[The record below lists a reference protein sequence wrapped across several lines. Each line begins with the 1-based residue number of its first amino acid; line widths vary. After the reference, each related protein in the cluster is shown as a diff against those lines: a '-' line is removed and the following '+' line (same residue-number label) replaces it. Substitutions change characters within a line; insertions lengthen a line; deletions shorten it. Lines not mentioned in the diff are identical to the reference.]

1 MGAAYRPVKKGEF
14 PVSQLPPEVYNLIDA
29 ALSED
34 QSFNDPTTQALI
46 PAEIQAVGM
55 VRAKAVGMLAGIDVC
70 LAVFQRMDSALKTEG
85 LKTDGSALSPGDDIA
100 RVEGSAA
107 SILRAERVALNFLQ
121 RMSGI
126 ASDTN
131 LYVQAVQGSNSR
143 IVDTRKTA
151 PGHRY
156 LDKYSVRM
164 GGGHNHR
171 LNLADGI
178 LIKDNHIEALRSREM
193 GLGQVV
199 QLALSRASHTIKVEV
214 EVETLE
220 QLQEALD
227 AGAHIIMLD
236 NMPVETMRE
245 AMGIVN
251 GRAVV
256 EASGGINL
264 GTVRS
269 VAETGVDL
277 ISIGGLTHSATALD
291 ISLDLEF
298 E

>member
-1 MGAAYRPVKKGEF
+1 M
-14 PVSQLPPEVYNLIDA
+14 SQLPPEVYSLIDA
-29 ALSED
+29 ALAED
-34 QSFNDPTTQALI
+34 QTFSDPTTGTLV
-46 PAEIQAVGM
+46 PVEINGIGM
-55 VRAKAVGMLAGIDVC
+55 LRAKAVGVLAGVDVAS
-70 LAVFQRMDSALKTEG
+70 AVFQRVDSALEVQPLMADG
-85 LKTDGSALSPGDDIA
+85 LSLSPGDDIT
-100 RVEGSAA
+100 RVSGSAG
-107 SILRAERVALNFLQ
+107 SILRAERIALNFLQ

-131 LYVQAVQGSNSR
+131 LYVQAIEGCHAR
-143 IVDTRKTA
+143 IVDTRKTV

-156 LDKYSVRM
+156 LDKYAVRM

-171 LNLADGI
+171 MNLADGI
-178 LIKDNHIEALRSREM
+178 LIKDNHIEALRSQEM

-199 QLALSRASHTIKVEV
+199 QLALARAPHTIKVEV

-220 QLQEALD
+220 QLREALD

-236 NMPVETMRE
+236 NMPVETMRQ
-245 AMGIVN
+245 AMGMVN

-264 GTVRS
+264 ETVRA

-277 ISIGGLTHSATALD
+277 ISIGGLTHSVTALD

>member
-1 MGAAYRPVKKGEF
+1 M
-14 PVSQLPPEVYNLIDA
+14 SQLPPEVHQLIDA

-34 QSFNDPTTQALI
+34 QVFSDPTTLALV
-46 PAEIQAVGM
+46 PPEIMGVGM
-55 VRAKAVGMLAGIDVC
+55 IRAKAHGILAGAEVA
-70 LAVFQRMDSALKTEG
+70 LAVFQRVDPSLDTAAL
-85 LKTDGSALSPGDDIA
+85 LSDGAELSPGTDIA
-100 RVEGSAA
+100 RVAGSAG
-107 SILRAERVALNFLQ
+107 SILRAERISLNFLQ

-126 ASDTN
+126 ASDTHS
-131 LYVQAVQGSNSR
+131 YVQAIQGLNAR

-156 LDKYSVRM
+156 LDKYAVRM

-178 LIKDNHIEALRSREM
+178 LVKDNHIQALRSREL
-193 GLGQVV
+193 GLAGVI

-220 QLQEALD
+220 QVREAVA

-236 NMPVETMRE
+236 NMPVDTMRQ
-245 AMGIVN
+245 AMEIVA

-256 EASGGINL
+256 EASGGIDL
-264 GTVRS
+264 ETVRA

-277 ISIGGLTHSATALD
+277 ISIGALTHSAKALD

-298 E
+298 A

>member
-1 MGAAYRPVKKGEF
+1 
-14 PVSQLPPEVYNLIDA
+14 VSQLPPEVYHLIDA

-34 QSFNDPTTQALI
+34 QTFNDPTTEALI
-46 PAEIQAVGM
+46 PSEIRAVGM
-55 VRAKAVGMLAGIDVC
+55 LRAKAQGVLAGIDVA
-70 LAVFQRMDSALKTEG
+70 LAVFQRVDQGLEAKAL
-85 LKTDGSALSPGDDIA
+85 LSDGSTLTPGAEIA
-100 RVEGSAA
+100 RVAGSAG
-107 SILRAERVALNFLQ
+107 SILRAERIALNFLQ

-126 ASDTN
+126 ATDTS
-131 LYVQAVQGSNSR
+131 LYVKAIQGCRAR
-143 IVDTRKTA
+143 IIDTRKTV

-156 LDKYSVRM
+156 LDKYAVRM
-164 GGGHNHR
+164 GGGYNHR

-178 LIKDNHIEALRSREM
+178 LIKDNHLEALRSREM
-193 GLGQVV
+193 GLKEVV

-220 QLQEALD
+220 QVKEAVE

-236 NMPVETMRE
+236 NMPVGLMQK
-245 AMGIVN
+245 AMDTIA

-256 EASGGINL
+256 EASGGITL
-264 GTVRS
+264 ETVRE

-277 ISIGGLTHSATALD
+277 ISIGGLTHSAKALD

-298 E
+298 K

>member
-1 MGAAYRPVKKGEF
+1 M
-14 PVSQLPPEVYNLIDA
+14 SQLPPEVHQLIDA
-29 ALSED
+29 ALTED
-34 QSFNDPTTQALI
+34 QVFSDPTTLSLV
-46 PAEIQAVGM
+46 PPEIMGVGM
-55 VRAKAVGMLAGIDVC
+55 IRAKAHGILAGAEVA
-70 LAVFQRMDSALKTEG
+70 LAVFQRVDPSLDTAAILS
-85 LKTDGSALSPGDDIA
+85 DGAELSPGTDIA
-100 RVEGSAA
+100 RVAGSAG
-107 SILRAERVALNFLQ
+107 SILRAERISLNFLQ

-126 ASDTN
+126 ASDTHS
-131 LYVQAVQGSNSR
+131 YVQAIQGLNAR

-156 LDKYSVRM
+156 LDKYAVRM

-178 LIKDNHIEALRSREM
+178 LVKDNHIQALRSREL
-193 GLGQVV
+193 GLAGVI

-220 QLQEALD
+220 QVREAVA

-236 NMPVETMRE
+236 NMPVDTMRQ
-245 AMGIVN
+245 AMEIVA

-256 EASGGINL
+256 EASGGIDL
-264 GTVRS
+264 ETVRA

-277 ISIGGLTHSATALD
+277 ISIGALTHSVKALD

-298 E
+298 A